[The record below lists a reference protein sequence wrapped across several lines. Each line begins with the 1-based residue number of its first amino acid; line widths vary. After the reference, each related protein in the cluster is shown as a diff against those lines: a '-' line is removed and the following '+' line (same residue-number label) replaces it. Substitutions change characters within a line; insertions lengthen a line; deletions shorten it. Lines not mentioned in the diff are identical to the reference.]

1 MEFQKMYFVLFNAI
15 TDALAEIDAMNF
27 GTARELLR
35 QAQNKSE
42 EIYIGFDDKKR
53 GGDVPSP

>member
-35 QAQNKSE
+35 QAQIKSE
-42 EIYIGFDDKKR
+42 EIYIGFDDKKQ

>member
-35 QAQNKSE
+35 QAQIKSE
-42 EIYIGFDDKKR
+42 EIYIDFDDKKQ

>member
-1 MEFQKMYFVLFNAI
+1 MEFQRMYFVLFNAI

-35 QAQNKSE
+35 QAQIKSE
-42 EIYIGFDDKKR
+42 EIYIGFDDKKQ

>member
-1 MEFQKMYFVLFNAI
+1 MEFQKMYFALFNAI

-35 QAQNKSE
+35 QAQIKSE
-42 EIYIGFDDKKR
+42 EIYIGFDDKKQ